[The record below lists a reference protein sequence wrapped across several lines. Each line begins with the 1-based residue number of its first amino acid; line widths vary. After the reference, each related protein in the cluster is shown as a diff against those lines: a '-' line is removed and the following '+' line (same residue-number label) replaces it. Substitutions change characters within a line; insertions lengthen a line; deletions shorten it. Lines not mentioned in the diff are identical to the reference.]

1 MVALGQCS
9 SPSTASASA
18 RYICSSARLRVRAGV
33 KERHRAVEVLQGPR
47 GIAAA
52 ALNDARPFQGR
63 VLPAVFASALDCPQR
78 AVPNV
83 SAADHDPAA
92 RPGCTGTS
100 DPIHR
105 VCSSSGSIE
114 LPVIGS
120 SAGLFMIVAVV
131 VRMVSGGRSAL
142 TGRVGRHSTA
152 GLAVVAAA
160 SLVLAQLDE
169 GIGHSH
175 PQLHREGRVVGGPV
189 GQESPRVWPRPGS
202 LT

>member
-1 MVALGQCS
+1 MSREATLCMARNHAGWAVACRRS
-9 SPSTASASA
+9 SSGSCQRRCAP
-18 RYICSSARLRVRAGV
+18 
-33 KERHRAVEVLQGPR
+33 HRGMW
-47 GIAAA
+47 GAA
-52 ALNDARPFQGR
+52 DQQSRTY
-63 VLPAVFASALDCPQR
+63 QR
-78 AVPNV
+78 
-83 SAADHDPAA
+83 SDHDPAV
-92 RPGCTGTS
+92 RLGCTGTS
-100 DPIHR
+100 DPMHR

-114 LPVIGS
+114 LPVSGS
-120 SAGLFMIVAVV
+120 SAGLFMIVTVV
-131 VRMVSGGRSAL
+131 VRVVSGGRSAL

-175 PQLHREGRVVGGPV
+175 PQLHREGRVIGGPV